1 MCKWGEEMNQTDRN
15 IILIGMMGTGKSTA
29 GSIIAQQLNYTL
41 VDLDAEIEK
50 AVGKSIPAMFESEG
64 ELFFRNAE
72 AVVLERVLERQRLVI
87 ATGGGS
93 VLRKENCELMSSKGW
108 VAALTADESV
118 IVERVR
124 GDENRPLLAG
134 NLEDRVRKIMEERKD
149 CYRFADV
156 TVDTTGCSAH
166 EVALNILTHY
176 RG

>member
-1 MCKWGEEMNQTDRN
+1 MCKWGEEMNQTGRN

-50 AVGKSIPAMFESEG
+50 AVGKSIPAIFEG
-64 ELFFRNAE
+64 EGESFFRNAE
-72 AVVLERVLERQRLVI
+72 SAVLERVLERQKLVI

-93 VLRKENCELMSSKGW
+93 VLRQENCELMSSKGW
-108 VAALTADESV
+108 VVALTADESV
-118 IVERVR
+118 IIERVR
-124 GDENRPLLAG
+124 GDGNRPLLAG
-134 NLEDRVRKIMEERKD
+134 NLEDRVSKIMEERKD
-149 CYRFADV
+149 CYRFANV

-166 EVALNILTHY
+166 EVAHHILTHY

>member
-1 MCKWGEEMNQTDRN
+1 MRKWGEEVNQTDRN

-29 GSIIAQQLNYTL
+29 GHIIAQQLNYTL
-41 VDLDAEIEK
+41 VDLDSEIEK

-64 ELFFRNAE
+64 EPFFRNAE
-72 AVVLERVLERQRLVI
+72 AAVLERVLERQRLVI

-108 VAALTADESV
+108 VAALTADEAA

-124 GDENRPLLAG
+124 GDVGRPLLAG
-134 NLEDRVRKIMEERKD
+134 DLVERVRKIMEERRE
-149 CYRFADV
+149 CYQFADV
-156 TVDTTGCSAH
+156 TVDTTGRSAH
-166 EVALNILTHY
+166 EVALDILTHY